1 MNGLELLG
9 RAMRI
14 GRPTGTG
21 EPMVHIA
28 ALDVSPLMERGLISR
43 MGMVANPAVDKK
55 QRMLYVGNIVVGL
68 FSSSVINVFV

>member
-1 MNGLELLG
+1 
-9 RAMRI
+9 
-14 GRPTGTG
+14 
-21 EPMVHIA
+21 MVHIA

-55 QRMLYVGNIVVGL
+55 QRMLYVGNIVVSL